1 MSLQDNSTGT
11 SVWDSEEIATVD
23 DQIQEALR
31 LKQQHEKLTK
41 TMEKVCQSV
50 RGKYSDTALRFPAG
64 VCQCIFSY
72 MYML

>member
-23 DQIQEALR
+23 DQMQEALR

-41 TMEKVCQSV
+41 TMEKVCQSGYL
-50 RGKYSDTALRFPAG
+50 RGCVSVYFPTCTCFKA
-64 VCQCIFSY
+64 IS
-72 MYML
+72 